1 MFGADGAAIL
11 GGGGLAV
18 PQQPGD
24 LQHLFLHN
32 LLSGGVC
39 GQRPGVLPEIMWWI
53 FVCEGCGLV
62 GNPCCVTS
70 PSAVTMKSG
79 FHKVELNKTV
89 WEVPARYTNL
99 SPIGV
104 GAYGQVC
111 SALDKELKQKVAI
124 KKLSRPFQSAIHAKR
139 TYREL
144 RLLKHMD
151 HENVIGLLDVFTPST
166 TLEDFQ
172 DVYLVN
178 HLMGS
183 DLNNIIRTQ
192 RLSDDHVQFLVYQIL
207 RGLKYI
213 HSAGIIHRDLKP
225 SNIAVNEDCELKI
238 LDFGLARHAEVEMTG
253 YVATRWYRAPEIML
267 NWMHYNQTA
276 QPYNFGYDTV
286 DEYGNKQFHKE
297 QGDANNAKTGS
308 FGYIDANGVY
318 RRVNYVADAN
328 GFRATVET
336 NEPGTKAGVSADAVF
351 DARSVVVTPSLSKA
365 TAYGAPVYAK
375 PAGRA
380 YGHRGHDEAAYGQ
393 ARYGHQ
399 HPRYRHHG
407 YGNRA

>member
-1 MFGADGAAIL
+1 
-11 GGGGLAV
+11 
-18 PQQPGD
+18 
-24 LQHLFLHN
+24 
-32 LLSGGVC
+32 
-39 GQRPGVLPEIMWWI
+39 
-53 FVCEGCGLV
+53 
-62 GNPCCVTS
+62 
-70 PSAVTMKSG
+70 MKSG

-111 SALDKELKQKVAI
+111 EFLQSALDKELKQKVAI

-213 HSAGIIHRDLKP
+213 HSAGIIHRRRT
-225 SNIAVNEDCELKI
+225 SAQI

-267 NWMHYNQTA
+267 NWMHYNQTVDIWSVGCIMA
-276 QPYNFGYDTV
+276 ELITSKTLFPGNDHINQLNRIMALCGTPDEELLGKISSKEARNYIRSLPVMKKKNFSEV
-286 DEYGNKQFHKE
+286 F
-297 QGDANNAKTGS
+297 QGANAKAVDLLERMLELDADKRPTATEALAHPYLASLADPTDEPTAEPCDQS
-308 FGYIDANGVY
+308 FEDRELSVHEWRRLVYEETVSFVPSPANS
-318 RRVNYVADAN
+318 D
-328 GFRATVET
+328 
-336 NEPGTKAGVSADAVF
+336 
-351 DARSVVVTPSLSKA
+351 L
-365 TAYGAPVYAK
+365 
-375 PAGRA
+375 
-380 YGHRGHDEAAYGQ
+380 
-393 ARYGHQ
+393 
-399 HPRYRHHG
+399 
-407 YGNRA
+407 

>member
-1 MFGADGAAIL
+1 M
-11 GGGGLAV
+11 
-18 PQQPGD
+18 
-24 LQHLFLHN
+24 
-32 LLSGGVC
+32 
-39 GQRPGVLPEIMWWI
+39 R
-53 FVCEGCGLV
+53 
-62 GNPCCVTS
+62 
-70 PSAVTMKSG
+70 SG
-79 FHKVELNKTV
+79 FHRVELNKTV
-89 WEVPARYTNL
+89 WEVPVRYTNL

-111 SALDKELKQKVAI
+111 SAFDKENKQKVAI

-166 TLEDFQ
+166 TLEDFH

-207 RGLKYI
+207 RGLKNLMCETQSMPFLLEDFYNLSPSAFHGSRIDKHEYI

-267 NWMHYNQTA
+267 NWMHYNQTVDIWSVGCIMA
-276 QPYNFGYDTV
+276 ELITGKTLFPGNDHLNQLNRIMELCGTPDGELLDKISSKEARNYIRSLPVMKKKGFAEVFQGANEKAIDLLERMLELDADKRPTATEALAHPYLASLADPSDEPSAEPCDQSFEDRDLSVHEWKRLVYEETTNFV
-286 DEYGNKQFHKE
+286 PRAA
-297 QGDANNAKTGS
+297 ANT
-308 FGYIDANGVY
+308 DV
-318 RRVNYVADAN
+318 
-328 GFRATVET
+328 
-336 NEPGTKAGVSADAVF
+336 
-351 DARSVVVTPSLSKA
+351 
-365 TAYGAPVYAK
+365 
-375 PAGRA
+375 
-380 YGHRGHDEAAYGQ
+380 
-393 ARYGHQ
+393 
-399 HPRYRHHG
+399 
-407 YGNRA
+407 